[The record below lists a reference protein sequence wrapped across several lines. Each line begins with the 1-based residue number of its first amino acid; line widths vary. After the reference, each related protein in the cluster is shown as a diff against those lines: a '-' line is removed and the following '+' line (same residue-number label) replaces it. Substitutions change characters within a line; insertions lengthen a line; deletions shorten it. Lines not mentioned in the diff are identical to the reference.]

1 MGMATATSTTAASA
15 THDSRAGHVTATN
28 TEIPVTMS
36 VWATTMLRN
45 HDPSQ

>member
-1 MGMATATSTTAASA
+1 
-15 THDSRAGHVTATN
+15 VTATN